1 MDLFAFIY
9 VADPTKVKTIKR
21 ERVEEEAKLLDST
34 IGRVVPLLPVALA
47 RAKSKL
53 EASVEK
59 LFDECGSTEQG
70 DFAAG
75 GGHDAEIELITTVKD
90 TAAGNVTV
98 ERLKSLAML
107 TLPFVTSLVSATPE
121 PEGDALLDSVTG
133 GNLRTISSA
142 ARFVISSD
150 SSHHSS
156 TNASGAEVDSVIR
169 PDDAGPSH
177 LPWKELSMGSRE
189 VDFKNLHDIFVS
201 HWNIPNDTL
210 LDDLDTSREFIDH
223 LAPSVLFAQIRDM
236 DYEELFTE
244 FSVRTARQAC
254 LSAESSDEEIENLR
268 DQLLL
273 KEAEA
278 AEAARLRVHVF
289 AIEAVTKGDALLDSV
304 SGGNLCTISSAAR
317 FVISSD
323 SSHHSSTN
331 ASGAEVDSVIRSDV
345 PPPVTTDAVI
355 TTSAANVPPVSVL
368 RVADKVTPQV
378 QQSIFHES
386 TSADTIRPDDAG
398 PSHLP
403 WKELSMG
410 SRE

>member
-121 PEGDALLDSVTG
+121 PEGDALLDSV
-133 GNLRTISSA
+133 
-142 ARFVISSD
+142 
-150 SSHHSS
+150 
-156 TNASGAEVDSVIR
+156 
-169 PDDAGPSH
+169 
-177 LPWKELSMGSRE
+177 
-189 VDFKNLHDIFVS
+189 
-201 HWNIPNDTL
+201 
-210 LDDLDTSREFIDH
+210 
-223 LAPSVLFAQIRDM
+223 
-236 DYEELFTE
+236 
-244 FSVRTARQAC
+244 
-254 LSAESSDEEIENLR
+254 
-268 DQLLL
+268 
-273 KEAEA
+273 
-278 AEAARLRVHVF
+278 
-289 AIEAVTKGDALLDSV
+289 

-398 PSHLP
+398 
-403 WKELSMG
+403 
-410 SRE
+410 